1 MRRTLCCLFVLLLL
15 SGCRQA
21 PDRTRLVLA
30 ATTSL
35 EDTGLL
41 DLLASEF
48 ERAHPTI
55 DLAPIAVGTGQAIQL
70 GRRHDADVLISHDSA
85 GEMQLVREGAAKE
98 RRSVMYND
106 FVIAGPRTDPVGI
119 RGTSAI
125 AAFSMIRDRRAMFIS
140 RGDDS
145 GTHRRELA
153 IWREAAIEP
162 TQNPNYI
169 EAAVGMGD
177 ALLMAG
183 QKRAYILTD
192 RGTYMRYR
200 QRVELD
206 ILVENDPPL
215 FNRYGVTILNG
226 RHAKEAE
233 VFADWLTSARVQRMI
248 GDYGKDEFGR
258 PLFEPSADG
267 AAPHDTIPT
276 GER

>member
-1 MRRTLCCLFVLLLL
+1 MRRILCCLSVLLIM
-15 SGCRQA
+15 SGCRPA

-41 DLLASEF
+41 DVLAAEF
-48 ERAHPTI
+48 ERAHPNI

-70 GRRHDADVLISHDSA
+70 GRRHDADVLVSHDSA

-106 FVIAGPRTDPVGI
+106 FVIAGPRTDPVKI
-119 RGTSAI
+119 RGTDAL
-125 AAFSMIRDRRAMFIS
+125 AAFRTIRDRKAMFIS

-153 IWREAAIEP
+153 IWREAAVDP
-162 TQNPNYI
+162 AQNSNYI

-183 QKRAYILTD
+183 QKQAYILTD

-215 FNRYGVTILNG
+215 FNRYGVTILHG

-248 GDYGKDEFGR
+248 GEFGKDEFGR
-258 PLFEPSADG
+258 PLFEPSANG